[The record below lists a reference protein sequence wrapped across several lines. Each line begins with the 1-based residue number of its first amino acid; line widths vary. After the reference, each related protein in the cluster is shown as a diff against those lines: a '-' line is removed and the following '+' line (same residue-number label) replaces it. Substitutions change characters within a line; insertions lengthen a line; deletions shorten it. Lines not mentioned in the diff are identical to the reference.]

1 MYFFFII
8 FLFHFHINLFFVAL
22 YILFMQLPYKKWDSN
37 VKEETQKIPTCI
49 IICNKYLDNNIYSNV
64 YIYFHSF
71 FMCIYFES
79 VWHYLY
85 RAAHIIHNNM
95 RNAGDV
101 ILWMNNNMHPY
112 IVCCNSIHIIY
123 VVGTTSRY
131 CVVKC
136 RELVYIYYF
145 SSALQSLL
153 LAFYVHNRTLES
165 VI

>member
-1 MYFFFII
+1 MFLLIEFCILF

-22 YILFMQLPYKKWDSN
+22 YILFISSSYKKWVSN

-49 IICNKYLDNNIYSNV
+49 IICNKYLDKNIYIPMFIFIS
-64 YIYFHSF
+64 IRF
-71 FMCIYFES
+71 YFES

-85 RAAHIIHNNM
+85 RAAPHIIHNNM

-123 VVGTTSRY
+123 ML
-131 CVVKC
+131 
-136 RELVYIYYF
+136 LV
-145 SSALQSLL
+145 LL
-153 LAFYVHNRTLES
+153 VDIVL
-165 VI
+165 